1 MATSNTVPGEL
12 DFTIVQGDQFLRTVT
27 APFDV
32 SGYTI
37 EAWVSH
43 NGVETPIAVA
53 VLSTTTFTLTL
64 TAALTAAMPAGI
76 HRWWIVLTS
85 GATVREHGA
94 GDFTVLRRS
103 LPILAYRDAST
114 WR

>member
-1 MATSNTVPGEL
+1 MAQSSTVPGEL

-32 SGYTI
+32 LGYTV

-43 NGVETPIAVA
+43 NGVETAMAVTT
-53 VLSTTTFTLTL
+53 LSATIFTI
-64 TAALTAAMPAGI
+64 ALTAAQTAGMPAGI

-94 GDFTVLRRS
+94 GDFTVLRRGET
-103 LPILAYRDAST
+103 A
-114 WR
+114 